1 MTAATRTKYTD
12 FTATAAE
19 VVVGDQVRQYSGDPW
34 FLVDRIVASVALI
47 DGEQVATVA
56 LHSGPDIL
64 QQLSTAP
71 LEIRRA
77 FKSAES

>member
-1 MTAATRTKYTD
+1 MTATRTKYTD
-12 FTATAAE
+12 LTATAAE
-19 VVVGDQVRQYSGDPW
+19 VVVGDQVRQYPGDPW